1 MFPLSGQK
9 ATSVSCDVADY
20 VCFVSHRLFYSCSY
34 ICTFRQADAYRK
46 LFLELGIVIGTQILY
61 VLQERLL
68 VDRPDREEKQE
79 KRAENK

>member
-20 VCFVSHRLFYSCSY
+20 LCFVSHRLFYSCSY

-68 VDRPDREEKQE
+68 VDRPDREKKQH
-79 KRAENK
+79 RAGNK